1 MAETGSIIDIQNR
14 LILWANRSH
23 EGLARVEFASEFSR
37 QQVVQAVRLAVTNQ
51 GLGFDEIVL
60 PSQADP
66 EFVVSTLMDRLAVQ
80 PPGVVSITGFS
91 TAFDRQISLA
101 EALRIVNYNRDRY
114 IVPGVKQ
121 IWWMTPAL
129 MQIAIHAMP
138 DLNSWFAPRLQ
149 LTEAI
154 RANQSTE
161 IEPALESTPA
171 SYTNMADTH
180 RRVENLLQRFHQAQ
194 AAHLPDDEL
203 LVNYLLPALESLA
216 EVGAQQE
223 LRDLTL
229 QFEGLLGRLKVNDSP
244 ELATSLGRLAKLY
257 YDQGRYSDAEPL
269 FVRALSISEHQLE
282 ANHPNTAASLN
293 NLATLY
299 KSIGRYSDAEPLHV
313 RALEISE
320 HQLGANHPNTAA
332 SLNNLA
338 GLYYAIGRYSDAEP
352 LYIRA
357 LAISEQQ
364 LGANHPDTAT
374 SLNNLAALYESI
386 GRYSDAEP
394 LLVRALA
401 IRKQQLGANHPDTA
415 TSLNNLAALYRS
427 IGRYSDAEPLY
438 IRAILIKEQQLGANH
453 PDIAVSLNNLALLYK
468 SIGRYSDA
476 EPLYIRALTISEQ
489 QLGANHPDTAASLN
503 SLASLY
509 QSIGRYSDAEPLY
522 VRAISILEQQLGGD
536 HPNTQAA
543 KDNLENLRSTMATA
557 STRYSSSQGR

>member
-1 MAETGSIIDIQNR
+1 MAEIGSMIDIQNR

-23 EGLARVEFASEFSR
+23 QGLARVEFASEFSR
-37 QQVVQAVRLAVTNQ
+37 QQVVQAVRAEVTAQ

-66 EFVVSTLMDRLAVQ
+66 ELVVSTLIDRLAAQ

-91 TAFDRQISLA
+91 TAFDRQTSLA

-129 MQIAIHAMP
+129 MQVAIHAMP

-161 IEPALESTPA
+161 IEPAIEFAPA
-171 SYTNMADTH
+171 SYANMADTH

-194 AAHLPDDEL
+194 AAGLPDDEL
-203 LVNYLLPALESLA
+203 LANYLLPALESLA

-244 ELATSLGRLAKLY
+244 DLATSLIRLAKLY

-269 FVRALSISEHQLE
+269 YVRALAIREQQLGT
-282 ANHPNTAASLN
+282 NHPDTAISLN
-293 NLATLY
+293 NLANLY
-299 KSIGRYSDAEPLHV
+299 RSIGRYSDAEPLYV
-313 RALEISE
+313 RALAISE
-320 HQLGANHPNTAA
+320 QQLGANHPSTATNLNNLA
-332 SLNNLA
+332 GLYKSIGRYSHAEPLDIRALAIREEQLGVNHPETAGSLNNLAALYFSSGRYSDAEPLFIRALEINEQQLGANHPSTAISLNNLA
-338 GLYYAIGRYSDAEP
+338 GLYESIDRYSDAEP
-352 LYIRA
+352 LYVRA

-374 SLNNLAALYESI
+374 SLNNLAE
-386 GRYSDAEP
+386 
-394 LLVRALA
+394 
-401 IRKQQLGANHPDTA
+401 
-415 TSLNNLAALYRS
+415 LYR
-427 IGRYSDAEPLY
+427 
-438 IRAILIKEQQLGANH
+438 
-453 PDIAVSLNNLALLYK
+453 
-468 SIGRYSDA
+468 
-476 EPLYIRALTISEQ
+476 
-489 QLGANHPDTAASLN
+489 
-503 SLASLY
+503 
-509 QSIGRYSDAEPLY
+509 SIGRYSDAEPLY

-536 HPNTQAA
+536 HPNTQAG
-543 KDNLENLRSTMATA
+543 KRNLERLRSNRSSIIS
-557 STRYSSSQGR
+557 STG